1 MRRQENVEKRVKA
14 KEILQVRILTFKN
27 RAKRLEVRG
36 FGTGT
41 GATSNYWLCGGR
53 DREMAGG

>member
-36 FGTGT
+36 FGIGT
-41 GATSNYWLCGGR
+41 GGN
-53 DREMAGG
+53 

>member
-1 MRRQENVEKRVKA
+1 MQVVLGMRRQENAEKRVKA

-41 GATSNYWLCGGR
+41 GGN
-53 DREMAGG
+53 